1 MKNIAIAKDGNIV
14 SEHFG
19 HCEGFEVFQL
29 GDGKIE
35 NRFFIENPGH
45 RPGFLPVFLSEKGV
59 HVVISGG
66 MGATAQALFGENNI
80 EVVVGAQG
88 SLDAVI
94 EDYVAGTLKSSN
106 SICEE
111 HMHAGHCND

>member
-1 MKNIAIAKDGNIV
+1 MIKIAVAKDGSQV

-19 HCEGFEVFQL
+19 HCGGFEVFQL
-29 GDGKIE
+29 EDGRIE
-35 NRFFIENPGH
+35 NQFFIENPGH

-59 HVVISGG
+59 SVIISGG

-80 EVVVGAQG
+80 DVVVGAEG

-94 EDYVAGTLKSSN
+94 ESYMAGALKSSN

-111 HMHAGHCND
+111 HMHLGHCND